1 MAEFVSG
8 FEKMTE
14 IGPCVSI
21 FGSARLKEDHK
32 YYQMATEIAEKITEL
47 GFGVITG
54 GGPGIMEA
62 GNRGAH
68 GHGKSIGLN
77 IDLPFEQHFNPY
89 IDDGYNMDYDYFCKK
104 GNVCKIFSGIHCNAR
119 RIRNPGR
126 TNGSPYPDSD

>member
-1 MAEFVSG
+1 MKTNQRQLDGFKIMAEFVSG

-68 GHGKSIGLN
+68 GHGKIYRAEYR
-77 IDLPFEQHFNPY
+77 PAF
-89 IDDGYNMDYDYFCKK
+89 
-104 GNVCKIFSGIHCNAR
+104 
-119 RIRNPGR
+119 
-126 TNGSPYPDSD
+126 